1 MSEKNSNYSNASDQ
15 ASSPNASRSAGIF
28 SFDRPKPHNEDA
40 EIAVL
45 GSMLTDADAAAI
57 GLARLNFDGAFYR
70 PAHQLIFNAMV
81 ALNPKGEAGID
92 PVVLADYLQKNHQLE
107 QAGGLNYLRLL
118 MDRVPTSVNIEHYA
132 EIVKQNAV
140 LRRIIA
146 TCSSAVLKCYD
157 ADGEVAPLLDLI
169 EKEVLE
175 VSQMNQAHDFQH
187 IAPLVDDALKYVAT
201 LLNKKADIG
210 LPTGYETLDR
220 AMTGGLKPG
229 MLFILAARPSI
240 GKTALALN
248 MAANIAL
255 RGENNKTPVGI
266 FSLEMSA
273 QQLTLRLI
281 AAEARVNINRWAF
294 DSNTPQG
301 DLDAVRDACNTLR
314 QTEILI
320 DDTGAI
326 DILELR
332 AKARRMK
339 DQYDIQALFIDYL
352 QLITINSGS
361 NSNRENDVARI
372 SGALK
377 GLAKELNI
385 PIVCLAQVNRA
396 AEQGDG
402 KPKLSNLRE
411 SGAIEQDADVV
422 ALLHRKREEQF
433 NRSDNASD
441 GIEAELIIAKNR
453 NGRTCTQ
460 KLAFFPQYT
469 RFDAK
474 AESVDDSD
482 VMHETHDA

>member
-1 MSEKNSNYSNASDQ
+1 MSENNSNYTQGSSQ
-15 ASSPNASRSAGIF
+15 AGPANSSRNAGIF

-45 GSMLTDADAAAI
+45 GSMLTDPDAAAI
-57 GLARLNFDGAFYR
+57 ALARLNFDGAFYR

-107 QAGGLNYLRLL
+107 QVGGLNYLRLL
-118 MDRVPTSVNIEHYA
+118 MDKVPTSVNIEHYA
-132 EIVKQNAV
+132 EIVKENAV

-146 TCSSAVLKCYD
+146 TCSDAVLKCYD
-157 ADGEVAPLLDLI
+157 SDGNVEQLLDLI

-175 VSQMNQAHDFQH
+175 VSQMNQARDFQH
-187 IAPLVDDALKYVAT
+187 IVPLVDEALKYIAD
-201 LLNKKADIG
+201 LLAKKTDIQG
-210 LPTGYETLDR
+210 LPTGYDILDR

-229 MLFILAARPSI
+229 MLFILAARPAI

-255 RGENNKTPVGI
+255 RGGDKTPVGI
-266 FSLEMSA
+266 FSLEMSTL
-273 QQLTLRLI
+273 QLTLRLI
-281 AAEARVNINRWAF
+281 SAEARVNINRWAYE
-294 DSNTPQG
+294 NAPQG
-301 DLDAVRDACNTLR
+301 DLISVRQACSILR
-314 QTEILI
+314 QADIYI

-332 AKARRMK
+332 AKACRMK
-339 DQYDIQALFIDYL
+339 EQHDIQALFIDYL

-361 NSNRENDVARI
+361 NANRENDVARI

-385 PIVCLAQVNRA
+385 PIVCLAQVNRKS
-396 AEQGDG
+396 EEGDG

-433 NRSDNASD
+433 NRSDNSSTGVD
-441 GIEAELIIAKNR
+441 AELIIAKNR
-453 NGRTCTQ
+453 SGRTCTQ
-460 KLAFFPQYT
+460 MLTFFPQYT

-474 AESVDDSD
+474 ADSVD
-482 VMHETHDA
+482 ETDMPPT

>member
-1 MSEKNSNYSNASDQ
+1 MSNSTSTQSN
-15 ASSPNASRSAGIF
+15 SSSGTSTSSRGTGIF

-45 GSMLTDADAAAI
+45 GSMLIDPDAAAI
-57 GLARLNFDGAFYR
+57 ALARLNFEGAFYR
-70 PAHQLIFNAMV
+70 PAHQIIFDAMV

-92 PVVLADYLQKNHQLE
+92 LVVLGEYLQKNHLLDQI
-107 QAGGLNYLRLL
+107 GGVNYLQML
-118 MDRVPTSVNIEHYA
+118 MDKVPTSVNIEHYA

-146 TCSSAVLKCYD
+146 TCSDAVLKCYD
-157 ADGEVAPLLDLI
+157 SDGEVEPLLDLI
-169 EKEVLE
+169 EREVLE
-175 VSQMNQAHDFQH
+175 VSKMNQARDFQR
-187 IAPLVDDALKYVAT
+187 IEPLVVDALKYIID
-201 LLNKKADIG
+201 LLKKEADVQG
-210 LPTGYETLDR
+210 LLTGYETLDH

-248 MAANIAL
+248 MATNIAL
-255 RGENNKTPVGI
+255 NGDGKTPIGI

-281 AAEARVNINRWAF
+281 SSQARVNINRWAYE
-294 DSNTPQG
+294 NNPPQG
-301 DLDAVRDACNTLR
+301 DLNAVRNACAQLR
-314 QTEILI
+314 NANILI

-332 AKARRMK
+332 AKARRMAE
-339 DQYDIQALFIDYL
+339 QHHIQVLFIDYL
-352 QLITINSGS
+352 QLITINSA
-361 NSNRENDVARI
+361 NNANRENDVARI

-377 GLAKELNI
+377 ALAKELNI
-385 PIVCLAQVNRA
+385 PIVCLAQVNRK
-396 AEQGDG
+396 AEEGDG

-433 NRSDNASD
+433 NRSENASD
-441 GIEAELIIAKNR
+441 GVEAELIIAKNR

-460 KLAFFPQYT
+460 MLTFFPQFT
-469 RFDAK
+469 RFDAR
-474 AESVDDSD
+474 ADSVDESD
-482 VMHETHDA
+482 MPR